1 MKRNTLTMG
10 LSRALACVALLPAG
24 PVLAAQSAT
33 PDATIAGAGE
43 PRQLDTVVV
52 QAEIT
57 YRNRTADIAP
67 VLSYDL
73 EYFQRF
79 EPSTVGDM
87 IKRLPSATFVS
98 DVLEYDAVQLR
109 GLAPSYTRVL
119 INGKDV
125 PGAGDDRS
133 FWVDRIPA
141 EMVERIEIIR
151 SGSANRSGDAIAG
164 AINII
169 LRDAYEFDGAYLRVG
184 AMRYD
189 DGEVQPTYGG
199 VASGEA
205 LGGRILAGFNV
216 QDRYNPKIKR
226 SDRFDNP
233 DDMNLVSWEDQ
244 TDTRDGQDYSGNL
257 SWTADVGQTG
267 NISID
272 GFYVKTDREQVEIS
286 HEEEYD
292 DDEVVT
298 SDVPGLVE
306 VDQSNWGLGIEYAQD
321 MAGGTTEFGIKYAGF
336 KDRSNES
343 EEKIEFV
350 DGEWDAHEAE
360 ALDID
365 VDDRETGLTATHKRN
380 LGNSSVRMEFGV
392 DYRDKERDTTH
403 VYYAFEAEDEG
414 DPVVYEEDG
423 FVHSLISE
431 TRMDP
436 YLMFSST
443 VGALSWEAGLRWE
456 TTDSDITY
464 RGDLDDPAQTASQ
477 DYDVLLPS
485 AHLKWDLTGDSR
497 INVSVARSLRR
508 PDFNHIIPA
517 LLSEEFGDNDFIGN
531 PQLEPETANGLDL
544 GFEQQ
549 LGTRGVAGINVFY
562 RDVKDVIELVNTGVP
577 NETALDNWADDVEDY
592 MDEHGVDQDTAEAAV
607 PFDPDS
613 FIYTMDNV
621 GDGSVWGVELDV
633 AAPLA
638 VIGLPNTG
646 VFANYSW
653 LDSEIEDFI
662 GKRRFNNQPRYVYN
676 VGFIQD
682 LPDLAVSF
690 GASYRKQGNAFS
702 RVLGEEVRTT
712 YDADL
717 EVFIEKRFGDSFAVR
732 LSGAN
737 LLDAKK
743 RERFGKFDNEADQ
756 VDRDFDE
763 YEIESEWAGPRY
775 QLVMRW
781 SF

>member
-1 MKRNTLTMG
+1 MKRHALTLG
-10 LSRALACVALLPAG
+10 LSRALACAALLPAG
-24 PVLAAQSAT
+24 TALAYAPA
-33 PDATIAGAGE
+33 PEGVADPAGG

-52 QAEIT
+52 QGEIT

-164 AINII
+164 AVNIV

-216 QDRYNPKIKR
+216 QDRYNPKLKR

-244 TDTRDGQDYSGNL
+244 TDTRDGQDYSGNV

-267 NISID
+267 RVSID
-272 GFYVKTDREQVEIS
+272 GFYVKTDREQVEVS

-292 DDEVVT
+292 DGELIT
-298 SDVPGLVE
+298 ADVPGLVD

-336 KDRSNES
+336 QDRSNES

-365 VDDRETGLTATHKRN
+365 VDDRETGLQAAHERN
-380 LGNSSVRMEFGV
+380 LGGSAVKMEFGV
-392 DYRDKERDTTH
+392 DYRDKSRDTTH
-403 VYYAFEAEDEG
+403 VYSAFEAEEEG

-423 FVHSLISE
+423 VVHSLIRE
-431 TRMDP
+431 TRLDP
-436 YLMFSST
+436 YLMFSSAA
-443 VGALSWEAGLRWE
+443 GALSWEAGLRWE
-456 TTDSDITY
+456 TTDSEISY
-464 RGDLDDPAQTASQ
+464 RGDLGDPAETVEQ

-485 AHLKWDLTGDSR
+485 AHLKWDLTEASR

-508 PDFNHIIPA
+508 PDFNDIIPA
-517 LLSEEFGDNDFIGN
+517 LLPEEFGDNDFIGN
-531 PQLEPETANGLDL
+531 PFLEPETANGLDL

-549 LGTRGVAGINVFY
+549 LGERGVAGINFFY
-562 RDVKDVIELVNTGVP
+562 RDVRDVIELVNTGFP
-577 NETALDNWADDVEDY
+577 NETAYDDWADDVEDY
-592 MDEHGVDQDTAEAAV
+592 MDENGVDQDTAEAAV
-607 PFDPDS
+607 PFEPDS

-621 GDGSVWGVELDV
+621 GDGKVWGVELDV
-633 AAPLA
+633 AAPLTA
-638 VIGLPNTG
+638 LGLPDTG

-662 GKRRFNNQPRYVYN
+662 GKRRFNNQAEYVYN

-682 LPDLAVSF
+682 LPDWAASF
-690 GASYRKQGNAFS
+690 GASYRKQGDAFD
-702 RVLGEEVRTT
+702 RVLGEEILTT

-717 EVFIEKRFGDSFAVR
+717 EVFIEKRFGDSFSVR

-743 RERFGKFDNEADQ
+743 REYFSKFNNEADQ
-756 VDRDFDE
+756 IDRDFDE

>member
-1 MKRNTLTMG
+1 MKRNTLAMG
-10 LSRALACVALLPAG
+10 LSRALGCALLMPAAAA
-24 PVLAAQSAT
+24 LAAPA
-33 PDATIAGAGE
+33 PANPADASGE
-43 PRQLDTVVV
+43 PKQLDTIVV
-52 QAEIT
+52 QGEIT
-57 YRNRTADIAP
+57 YRNRTDDIAP

-87 IKRLPSATFVS
+87 VKRLPSAAFVS

-109 GLAPSYTRVL
+109 GLAPGYTRVL

-141 EMVERIEIIR
+141 EMVERIEVIR

-164 AINII
+164 AINIV

-216 QDRYNPKIKR
+216 QDRYNPKVKR

-233 DDMNLVSWEDQ
+233 DDRDLVSWEDQ

-257 SWTADVGQTG
+257 SWTAEVGQG
-267 NISID
+267 GRLSLD
-272 GFYVKTDREQVEIS
+272 GFYVKTDREQVEVS

-292 DDEVVT
+292 GDEVVT
-298 SDVPGLVE
+298 SDVPGLTE
-306 VDQSNWGLGIEYAQD
+306 VDQSNWGAGIEYAQD
-321 MAGGTTEFGIKYAGF
+321 MAGGTTEFGIAYAGF

-343 EEKIEFV
+343 EEKIEYV
-350 DGEWDAHEAE
+350 DGDWDAHEAE
-360 ALDID
+360 ALEID
-365 VDDRETGLTATHKRN
+365 VDDRETSLRVAHKRP
-380 LGNSSVRMEFGV
+380 LGGSAVRMELGV

-403 VYYAFEAEDEG
+403 VYSAFEADDEG
-414 DPVVYEEDG
+414 DPVVYEADG
-423 FVHSLISE
+423 VVHSLIGE
-431 TRMDP
+431 KRLDP
-436 YLMFSST
+436 YLMLSGGA
-443 VGALSWEAGLRWE
+443 GALSWEAGVRWE
-456 TTDSDITY
+456 TTDSEITY
-464 RGDLDDPAQTASQ
+464 RGDLGDPAETVSQ
-477 DYDVLLPS
+477 DYDELLPS
-485 AHLKWDLTGDSR
+485 AHLKWDLTDASR
-497 INVSVARSLRR
+497 ISFSVARSLRR
-508 PDFNHIIPA
+508 PDFNDIIPA
-517 LLSEEFGDNDFIGN
+517 LLPEEFGDNDFLGN
-531 PQLEPETANGLDL
+531 PLLEPETANGVDL

-549 LGTRGVAGINVFY
+549 LGERGVAGINLFY
-562 RDVKDVIELVNTGVP
+562 RDVRDVIELVNTGVP
-577 NETALDNWADDVEDY
+577 NETAYDDWAKDVEDY
-592 MDEHGVDQDTAEAAV
+592 MDDNGVDQDTAEAAV

-613 FIYTMDNV
+613 FVYTMDNV
-621 GDGSVWGVELDV
+621 GDGSVWGVELDL
-633 AAPLA
+633 AAPLTA
-638 VIGLPNTG
+638 LGLPHTG

-662 GKRRFNNQPRYVYN
+662 GKRRFNNQARYVYN

-682 LPDLAVSF
+682 LPDWAASF
-690 GASYRKQGNAFS
+690 GASYRKQGDAYA
-702 RVLGEEVRTT
+702 RVLGEEVLTR

-717 EVFIEKRFGDSFAVR
+717 EVFVEKRFGHSFSVR
-732 LSGAN
+732 LSGTN

-743 RERFGKFDNEADQ
+743 REYFSKFDNEADQ
-756 VDRDFDE
+756 VDRDYDE
-763 YEIESEWAGPRY
+763 YEEESEWAGPRY